1 MEEYAHEP
9 SIPQSLTQ
17 TNLTCTKCGYLLDGL
32 NLREH
37 CPECGI
43 KIVNECFWCDYDL
56 SNTAPDSKCP
66 ECGVPVFASI
76 GQGVLATVP
85 YEKLKT
91 IHDGM
96 KFVTV
101 LILVYIVTVVATMVV
116 LGAAT
121 VSATLSNTSM
131 HIMVVIAAIV
141 NNTILLA
148 IVYGWHMFSAP
159 LTEIPRQLDANDRRT
174 FLRTMNWIFA
184 VTTVATL
191 LLALIPTNYS
201 STAAP
206 TAVDIISGLLSL
218 ASVVIMLI
226 YFIAQVRYVEW
237 IAKLVRNRKM
247 ERRAKHLVWS
257 GPLISILGFIILFIG
272 PLIALILY
280 WNMIEY
286 TRRDLKKI
294 VQRAERLA

>member
-1 MEEYAHEP
+1 MNEP
-9 SIPQSLTQ
+9 LTQ
-17 TNLTCTKCGYLLDGL
+17 TNLTCTKCGYLLDGIS
-32 NLREH
+32 LREH

-85 YEKLKT
+85 YEKLKN
-91 IHDGM
+91 IHAGM
-96 KFVTV
+96 KLVTV
-101 LILVYIVTVVATMVV
+101 LILVYIVTSVTAGIAAGAMSATMNSTTLYGVV
-116 LGAAT
+116 
-121 VSATLSNTSM
+121 
-131 HIMVVIAAIV
+131 VVGSTI
-141 NNTILLA
+141 NNAILLA
-148 IVYGWHMFSAP
+148 IVYGWHKVATPIS
-159 LTEIPRQLDANDRRT
+159 EIPNQLDERGRRS
-174 FLRTMNWIFA
+174 FLNVMSWIFA
-184 VTTVATL
+184 AATALTLILNLIPRNYTPTTNPSFSAIDIIAGLLGLATL
-191 LLALIPTNYS
+191 
-201 STAAP
+201 
-206 TAVDIISGLLSL
+206 
-218 ASVVIMLI
+218 VIMVI
-226 YFIAQVRYVEW
+226 YFVAQVRYIGW

-257 GPLISILGFIILFIG
+257 GPLMSILGFIILFIG